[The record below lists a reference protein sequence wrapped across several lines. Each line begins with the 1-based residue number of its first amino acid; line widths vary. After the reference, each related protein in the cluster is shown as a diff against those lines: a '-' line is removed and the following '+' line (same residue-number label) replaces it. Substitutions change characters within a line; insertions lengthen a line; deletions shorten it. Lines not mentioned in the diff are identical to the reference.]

1 MINPTEQLHNDLR
14 KDKIINEISFLA
26 EQLHGEFI
34 ISNCTNSMGYD
45 WSKITIV
52 YDKTK
57 REKK

>member
-26 EQLHGEFI
+26 EQLHGEFT